1 MNKEFW
7 KKHIRRGVL
16 IFFVVKTVM
25 GLQNVLYPK
34 PVIQRTNVSHKLETI
49 YDVDSEK
56 FKVLDKSDVS
66 FLLRPRVACDKS
78 ISAVVMA
85 LSAPKNT
92 QKREKLRRLFQNRTD
107 VALVFL
113 LGEIMDKEITNELR
127 EENVAHGDLLQISV
141 KDHYTALSYKTLSGF
156 IWINRYL
163 TWTSSRM
170 LNDDLCL
177 QAVWKCK
184 VCDED

>member
-7 KKHIRRGVL
+7 KKHIRRGIL
-16 IFFVVKTVM
+16 IFIVVKIVM

-34 PVIQRTNVSHKLETI
+34 PVIQRTSISHKLETI
-49 YDVDSEK
+49 YDLDSEK
-56 FKVLDKSDVS
+56 FKILDKNDIS
-66 FLLRPRVACDKS
+66 FLLRPRVTCSKA
-78 ISAVVMA
+78 ISSVVMS

-113 LGEIMDKEITNELR
+113 LGEITDKEVTNELR

-156 IWINRYL
+156 IWVNRYEG
-163 TWTSSRM
+163 WM
-170 LNDDLCL
+170 
-177 QAVWKCK
+177 
-184 VCDED
+184 